1 MTAAECE
8 KPQERQPASCEV
20 GKQEAITRDCR
31 DTRTRYFRHQDFGI
45 REKHHPGVVSVKL
58 DVMVAKEIEAL
69 TRKAVRDF
77 KERSLGALPTLLER
91 LAYIC
96 SLQTEA
102 GTYDHWGLRR
112 IFGEEAAHDAI
123 LEAHN
128 EAAMEL
134 IRTPVREI
142 YKEYQ
147 EAVGRQEGPR
157 VLRPESLVL
166 TAPVNGDE
174 LLSAHLRLLQE
185 STAAVAHQERT
196 NPPGA

>member
-1 MTAAECE
+1 
-8 KPQERQPASCEV
+8 
-20 GKQEAITRDCR
+20 
-31 DTRTRYFRHQDFGI
+31 
-45 REKHHPGVVSVKL
+45 
-58 DVMVAKEIEAL
+58 MVPIKEIEAL

-96 SLQTEA
+96 SLQTDA

-112 IFGEEAAHDAI
+112 MFGEQAAHEAI
-123 LEAHN
+123 LQAHN
-128 EAAMEL
+128 DMAIEI
-134 IRTPVREI
+134 IRTPIREI

-147 EAVGRQEGPR
+147 EAVERQEGPR
-157 VLRPESLVL
+157 VLRAESLVL
-166 TAPVNGDE
+166 KAPVNGDE

-196 NPPGA
+196 TPPGA